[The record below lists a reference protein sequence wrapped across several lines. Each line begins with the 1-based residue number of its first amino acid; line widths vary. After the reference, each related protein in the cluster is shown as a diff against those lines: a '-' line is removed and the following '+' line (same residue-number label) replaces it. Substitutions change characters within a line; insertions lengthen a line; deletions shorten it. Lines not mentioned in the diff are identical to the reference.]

1 MIYHSFRCVCKWEWG
16 LWCGFLAGSG
26 NGPGELYI
34 LGVGLVL
41 RGATHMDVSSRLAHF
56 GVAIYIA
63 EQAFG

>member
-1 MIYHSFRCVCKWEWG
+1 MKHP
-16 LWCGFLAGSG
+16 
-26 NGPGELYI
+26 PGVKHTPPLYI
-34 LGVGLVL
+34 VGVGLVL

>member
-1 MIYHSFRCVCKWEWG
+1 M
-16 LWCGFLAGSG
+16 WCRFLAGSV
-26 NGPGELYI
+26 NGPGELCI

-41 RGATHMDVSSRLAHF
+41 RDATHMDVSSRLAHF